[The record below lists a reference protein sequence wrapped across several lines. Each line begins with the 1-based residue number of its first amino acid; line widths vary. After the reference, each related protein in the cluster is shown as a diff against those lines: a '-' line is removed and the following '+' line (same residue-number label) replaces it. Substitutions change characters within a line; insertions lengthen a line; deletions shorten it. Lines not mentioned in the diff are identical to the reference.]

1 MCPWDFPATSPAIQV
16 GQLLI
21 DWDRGIVS
29 VDGQRVDLTKNELTL
44 LTTLA
49 TAQGRI
55 LSHGWL
61 LDTIWTDKEI
71 NVGAD
76 CLKVAVCSLR
86 VKLGSERWRLKTV
99 RGLGYRLETEAD
111 RRLKSTSK
119 RGASQQ
125 RRRED

>member
-1 MCPWDFPATSPAIQV
+1 MLVWDFPPTTPAIEI
-16 GQLLI
+16 GTMLI

-29 VDGQRVDLTKNELTL
+29 VDGQRVDLTKTEITL

-49 TAQGRI
+49 TADGRI
-55 LSHGWL
+55 LSSAWL
-61 LDTIWTDKEI
+61 LDTIWGNNDVF
-71 NVGAD
+71 VGAA

-99 RGLGYRLETEAD
+99 RGLGYRLETDAD
-111 RRLKSTSK
+111 RRHQATAK
-119 RGASQQ
+119 RGTSQQ